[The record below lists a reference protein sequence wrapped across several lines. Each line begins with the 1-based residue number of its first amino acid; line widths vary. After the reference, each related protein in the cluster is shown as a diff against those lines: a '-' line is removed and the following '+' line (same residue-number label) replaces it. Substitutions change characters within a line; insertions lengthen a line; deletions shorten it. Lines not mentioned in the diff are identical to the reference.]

1 MLMIATSKHVGTT
14 VLLLS
19 LYLAT
24 AATTASTPDSTPIS
38 PRDAVSLVEDAARAW
53 EPDAVLVYLE
63 NDETLSITGHS
74 SRWGYLVYSPAKD
87 QARGYSVRGQGI
99 VAAHNLQFKFEAPP
113 LPATWIDSA
122 EALEA
127 ADKKAGAKYREE
139 NGGEPTTLLLMRG
152 AFDEKE
158 PDLTTWTVIYSSPT
172 APSLFVMVDAT
183 SGKVKRMWR
192 G

>member
-1 MLMIATSKHVGTT
+1 MIATSKHTRT
-14 VLLLS
+14 MVLLPL
-19 LYLAT
+19 LCLAGT
-24 AATTASTPDSTPIS
+24 ATTAAALDPAPFS
-38 PRDAVSLVEDAARAW
+38 PRDAVSLVKDAARAW

-63 NDETLSITGHS
+63 NDEALSVTGHS

-87 QARGYSVRGQGI
+87 QARGYSIRGQSI
-99 VAAHNLQFKFEAPP
+99 VAADNLQFKFEAPP

-122 EALEA
+122 EALAA

-139 NGGEPTTLLLMRG
+139 NAGEPTTLLLIRG

-158 PDLTTWTVIYSSPT
+158 PDLTTWTVIYTSPT
-172 APSLFVMVDAT
+172 APSLFVMVDAA